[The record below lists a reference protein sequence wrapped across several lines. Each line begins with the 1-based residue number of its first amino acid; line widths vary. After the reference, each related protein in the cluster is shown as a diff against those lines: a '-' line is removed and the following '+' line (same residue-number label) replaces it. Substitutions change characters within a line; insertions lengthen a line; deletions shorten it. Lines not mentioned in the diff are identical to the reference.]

1 MIPTLAVPAA
11 LYEQAPTIAFPESVV
26 WNPETRGPLLVVL
39 PGDEK
44 MLQPV
49 AIGSVTALIPKQRT
63 ELRWEKLPEPD
74 LYTGLGDAEKL
85 ALLQASLSEKQ
96 WERLCSRAG
105 LGLRELGRDQRTLF
119 LGLLPSPLTL
129 QRGSEF
135 ATLSDVERQQTR
147 LRLSRKFAYSFTNSS
162 GATVA
167 MGGGEVGT
175 VPWQLGPQVI
185 SAPQLRGGLI
195 LGGETILQEGR
206 VEFGSSRNIDLSF
219 VTSLTDISGITLS
232 RELNRGF
239 SFIGNGGSSGGTFGA
254 TFTEPRSNSS
264 KPSQLEYASS
274 LLDARVSLVGVQ
286 TVGELVKRC
295 GEATKHELFCD
306 PRHANRAVHLRGI
319 SARAG
324 DICHALARSVTG
336 TWRKVGPGYVLT
348 DDVVPL
354 AIRMGRIHDWLTA
367 AQQSLDKAREGADE
381 RAAAMQATYLQWS
394 DDDPN
399 RPDEALA
406 SRLAQFERDA
416 PADKKLSLQI
426 RELPETVRLRAE
438 QQIINFQNVN
448 NGDPNRSPINTEK
461 VIYEPQT
468 VLELLPPSRGPVRVH
483 WAANNFRLGRRPELS
498 EQELPQPPKNSPP
511 RILAVAIQNES
522 EARLAVAT
530 AKEKGFTALWVHVG
544 LDDALLLKTAI
555 EAGEAEGLPV
565 YALVRPLRT
574 TESTAAPEL
583 TVEGKRSPLYLR
595 PDAPESRAAILPR
608 LKQLAATPGLAGLVL
623 TDIYPTGYQRD
634 GATWDAT
641 LGYSEA
647 MRLACL
653 RQQGADPVDLTHA
666 QLQNNPMVYLSSYV
680 TLITS
685 FRTNFGNPYSL
696 PASPWY
702 GPSGALWDV
711 FDTVRQATAEAFA
724 DGLLAELKSPAP
736 GFFLARQSRDRRT
749 FAPTQRCLWVPTSPQ
764 PNSIGYF
771 LAQWHEAAREKKPP
785 ESIVFDASDRPLSQA
800 LAVLSK
806 LPLP

>member
-1 MIPTLAVPAA
+1 MIPILAVPAA
-11 LYEQAPTIAFPESVV
+11 LYAQAPTLAFPESFV

-44 MLQPV
+44 ALQPV
-49 AIGSVTALIPKQRT
+49 TVGSLTSLIPKQRT

-119 LGLLPSPLTL
+119 LGLLPIPLTL
-129 QRGSEF
+129 QRGSEL
-135 ATLSDVERQQTR
+135 ATLSDTERQQTR

-167 MGGGEVGT
+167 MGGGEVDT

-185 SAPQLRGGLI
+185 AAPQLRGGLI

-232 RELNRGF
+232 QELNQGF
-239 SFIGNGGSSGGTFGA
+239 SFIGNGASSGGTFGA
-254 TFTEPRSNSS
+254 TFTEPRSNGS

-274 LLDARVSLVGVQ
+274 LLDARVSLLDIK

-295 GEATKHELFCD
+295 GEATKQELFCD

-381 RAAAMQATYLQWS
+381 RATAMLAAYLQWS

-399 RPDEALA
+399 RPDGALA

-416 PADKKLSLQI
+416 PEGKKLSLRI
-426 RELPETVRLRAE
+426 RDLPEAVRLRAE
-438 QQIINFQNVN
+438 QQIVSFQTVN

-468 VLELLPPSRGPVRVH
+468 VLELLPPGHDPVRVH
-483 WAANNFRLGRRPELS
+483 WAANNLRLGRRPEPS
-498 EQELPQPPKNSPP
+498 ELELPQPPKNSPP

-530 AKEKGFTALWVHVG
+530 AKEKGFTALWAHVG
-544 LDDALLLKTAI
+544 LDNTSILKVAI
-555 EAGEAEGLPV
+555 EAGESEGLPV

-574 TESTAAPEL
+574 TTSTNTEL
-583 TVEGKRSPLYLR
+583 TVEGKHSSIYLR
-595 PDAPESRAAILPR
+595 PDAPESRAAILPP
-608 LKQLAATPGLAGLVL
+608 LKKLAATPGLAGLIL
-623 TDIYPTGYQRD
+623 TDLYPTGYQRD
-634 GATWDAT
+634 GATWDTT
-641 LGYSEA
+641 LGYSESL
-647 MRLACL
+647 RLACL

-666 QLQNNPMVYLSSYV
+666 QLKSNQVWLSSYV
-680 TLITS
+680 TL
-685 FRTNFGNPYSL
+685 TNFGGPYYSL
-696 PASPWY
+696 PSAPWY

-724 DGLLAELKSPAP
+724 DSLLAELKSPAP

-800 LAVLSK
+800 LAVLAK
-806 LPLP
+806 L